1 MEADILTDIIAVE
14 REIQERLA
22 AEEGRLRQR
31 LEGMRREGA
40 GEEAAEE
47 ERLQRR
53 LEEEVAVA
61 RQEAERRAALLLEET
76 AAWGERL
83 ARLDDDTL
91 RRIVLGRLAGVLAGT
106 GHDRQ
111 DDEG

>member
-1 MEADILTDIIAVE
+1 METDILADIIATE
-14 REIQERLA
+14 REIQQRLA
-22 AEEGRLRQR
+22 AEEGRLRER
-31 LEGMRREGA
+31 LEEVRREMA

-47 ERLQRR
+47 ERLRRR
-53 LEEEVAVA
+53 LGEEVAAA
-61 RQEAERRAALLLEET
+61 RREAERRAALLLEET
-76 AAWGERL
+76 EARGERL

-91 RRIVLGRLAGVLAGT
+91 RRIVLGRLAGVLAGA